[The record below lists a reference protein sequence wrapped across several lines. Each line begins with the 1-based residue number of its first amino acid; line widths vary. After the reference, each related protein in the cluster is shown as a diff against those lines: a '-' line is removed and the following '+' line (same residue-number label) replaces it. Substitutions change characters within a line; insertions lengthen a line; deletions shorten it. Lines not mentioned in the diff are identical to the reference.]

1 MKSSLFYSPPPF
13 RIEVCL
19 EEVDNNAFNAYTN
32 FFTHTQNMCY
42 FLQSQVSTTLKT
54 PHSTLSQSS
63 CFSTVDF
70 VFIAPQDTGS
80 VIKMLPN
87 LKFNIVPS

>member
-1 MKSSLFYSPPPF
+1 MKSSLFHLSPF

-42 FLQSQVSTTLKT
+42 FLQSQVS
-54 PHSTLSQSS
+54 SS
-63 CFSTVDF
+63 S
-70 VFIAPQDTGS
+70 
-80 VIKMLPN
+80 L
-87 LKFNIVPS
+87 

>member
-1 MKSSLFYSPPPF
+1 MKSSLFYSPSF

-42 FLQSQVSTTLKT
+42 FLQSQVSS
-54 PHSTLSQSS
+54 STL
-63 CFSTVDF
+63 
-70 VFIAPQDTGS
+70 
-80 VIKMLPN
+80 
-87 LKFNIVPS
+87 